1 MENKIKA
8 MRAASGMSQKQFSDY
23 FNIPKRSIEN
33 WESGQRVPPEYVVE
47 LIEYKLKSEKKI

>member
-8 MRAASGMSQKQFSDY
+8 MRAASGMSQKQFSEY
-23 FNIPKRSIEN
+23 LSIPVKTIQN
-33 WESGQRVPPEYVVE
+33 WEINRYKCPDYLLG